1 MRSEFFKQSLF
12 VRVMS
17 FVIIA
22 SFLLTSGPVNLYA
35 QTRNTDAL
43 RAPAAVA
50 KRGNPLKQLVDDLKA
65 KGSPK
70 AVSAS
75 KTYATLDD
83 IEVGGKITLVRPDIN
98 VPAEGGHIKD
108 ITHPAARVVA
118 AAETIKELAEKDG
131 KVVVIFHQGRP
142 GEPDFMDTPFE
153 HAQQMSAIIGRKI
166 KAVND
171 LFGTEAIAAIK
182 ALKPGEI
189 IFLKPVRA
197 ADPSLPG
204 KILEENPYF
213 VSVLRP
219 LIDVFCLDGFSV
231 AHRDSPSVTGFKG
244 VPTIAGRLMERE
256 IEGNSKLLTPAKP
269 RFVAVGGGKL
279 ADKFPGFKG
288 ELQKADKVLVAGR
301 LANLALV
308 AAQPEAAG
316 ANTED
321 KQYELAVKT
330 VGKPT
335 ADELKAEGLNL
346 LQELVGLL
354 AANKDRIMLPVDMVY
369 LDASEVRH
377 NVDLVNGRVPEGF
390 QYTLKGIGP
399 RTLQEAVAIIKQGK
413 FQSGHLTGP
422 LTDSRFDALL
432 EENRILLAAYQEAIP
447 FWAIGGGDTD
457 SVVSKLGFEPS
468 FTTLA
473 GSASLEFLAG
483 NVLPGVELLKNN
495 RPDRVKPYV
504 PSTSGET
511 HALAHAEAL
520 GIIAKAFQ
528 EAGARM
534 FVRTHVFI
542 DGGKVDAVGF
552 AKTPMSTAVRELIL
566 KSLCSGTLQAFAGLE
581 TLNIDAQNPYI
592 NFSISNLYTPDH
604 RPINPA
610 RLRQALAE
618 NANVA
623 LILVPGDIDKK
634 GRMGPAGDIDSKK
647 ITDKLEKILNQA
659 LREHGVDVQA
669 VKDAIPRP
677 LPVIAQVTES
687 GIKSYADAKPG
698 ELSALELKLALLVP
712 TPGSEIYRLM
722 QLAQEAGINL
732 KELLEKKMPV
742 IPDEK
747 AAQIEAQLLQL
758 SLLGEAPVLAAAVK
772 KEAKPQGSSFLSGLS
787 FGGAK
792 INEALQTIFVTGTDV
807 PHLFRS
813 DLEEIARRVIDTQKS
828 VRIVIPAGGAL
839 EQEMRKTLNEEMPGL
854 TVGTHS
860 MQYQGRGS
868 IAFIIRPTKHV
879 VMVGYGNEAI
889 KLAPLY
895 EAAGFKVAVAV
906 NSFNRL
912 ERVVHA
918 FDMGYEVLLADIV
931 KDKSGNVTNRYEDPT
946 KLGEAGAELRG
957 LLEEAFTAKAKNLLL
972 GQLPESERLQ
982 KANDP
987 GIFRQAAERG
997 RKEAAERL
1005 SRQYKGVLSKAIMAG
1020 NYDVIDDATP
1030 EGSGANNRELMYEP
1044 AIKANPDKRIV
1055 VLYQGGEKAE
1065 VAQVS
1070 FSTISADFE
1079 DVANLAQVR
1088 HVSCNT
1094 TGLSTILLPVLE
1106 ALGVSIDLDNTAL
1119 RRGPDP
1125 GDIKGVPASI
1135 TMQSNYHHWPDLLT
1149 VAPENLKALMR
1160 GNTDAAQ
1167 VGTNTRFHIHMLYLR
1182 RADGKPFDKQMVQRI
1197 EAVQSRVALVD
1208 FPGDM
1213 FDSTRLTELAHNLL
1227 PQSLTWAP
1235 DGADHLLV
1243 PVLMV
1248 QETDD
1253 PAQLRF
1259 IYAVPQESIVAPG
1272 NINAADALLGQAS
1285 KDASMAMINDASG
1298 ISQIVPAVETRLPVK
1313 GLEQPTITP
1322 ALATTEIVPVN
1333 EVVRGSDG
1341 GFITAAD
1348 HRAVNKYIESI
1359 EGRSDVYRVDEVQDE
1374 FGITYIQALP
1384 GMTDHLLKETGRI
1397 IRGHYPVRPTP
1408 NGISYI
1414 YIDKDTYAGP
1424 YGESF
1429 VKHELG
1435 ERSLLRRFAADKNWT
1450 LDQLVQ
1456 WLETGPENEA
1466 RRVLVN
1472 IHNAA
1477 PEIPKGALEIIR
1489 DLPARMRIILP
1500 GERAVRGAA
1509 SSNPTQLEDLRDIDM
1524 IAYSIFAEPYLNFV
1538 NSNSLRGLSQNS
1550 GALVIGAHAIFENV
1564 GAITTLYNN
1573 GLNKAFPVIY
1583 WAQPDEKGE
1592 NSAVQK
1598 LKAMG
1603 VLETDIVYSQG
1614 LQEVWNR
1621 LNKLHINPDR
1631 SALII
1636 SPSDLETTPPEE
1648 ITQINNSGVYT
1659 LRLQKPQVAEREA
1672 KINSMP
1678 LVIARAITSILHD
1691 NNVVREFTKLAQVYK
1706 DKEQISQEDF
1716 QALTDDLASQFCDV
1730 PLVKTTEEIAR
1741 NQLSYEEMVDQI

>member
-1 MRSEFFKQSLF
+1 MKREFFKQSLLA
-12 VRVMS
+12 RVMN

-22 SFLLTSGPVNLYA
+22 SFLLTSGPINLYA
-35 QTRNTDAL
+35 QTLHSDAL
-43 RAPAAVA
+43 KAPAAVA
-50 KRGNPLKQLVDDLKA
+50 KRDNSVAQLGEELKA
-65 KGSPK
+65 AAGTLQRP
-70 AVSAS
+70 
-75 KTYATLDD
+75 YATLDD
-83 IEVGGKITLVRPDIN
+83 LDITAKTVLVRPDIN
-98 VPAEGGHIKD
+98 VPAEGGRIKD
-108 ITHPAARVVA
+108 IEHPQARMVEAAK
-118 AAETIKELAEKDG
+118 TIKELAEKNG

-142 GEPDFMDTPFE
+142 GEPDFIDTPFE

-171 LFGTEAIAAIK
+171 LFGAEAIAAIK
-182 ALKPGEI
+182 ALKPGEVL
-189 IFLKPVRA
+189 FLKPVRA

-244 VPTIAGRLMERE
+244 VPTIAGRLMQRE
-256 IEGNSKLLTPAKP
+256 IEGNSRLLTPPTP

-288 ELQKADKVLVAGR
+288 ELQRADKVLVAGR

-321 KQYELAVKT
+321 QQYELAVET

-346 LQELVGLL
+346 LQELVELVAG
-354 AANKDRIMLPVDMVY
+354 NKDKIILPVDMVY
-369 LDASEVRH
+369 LDESGVRH
-377 NVDLVNGRVPEGF
+377 NVDLISGRVPEGF

-399 RTLQEAVAIIKQGK
+399 KTVQEAVAIIKQGNFK
-413 FQSGHLTGP
+413 SGHLMGP

-432 EENRILLAAYQEAIP
+432 EENRILLAAYQDIVP
-447 FWAIGGGDTD
+447 FWATGGGDTD
-457 SVVSKLGFEPS
+457 SVVSKLGFKPS

-473 GSASLEFLAG
+473 GSASGEFLAG
-483 NVLPGVELLKNN
+483 NALPGVELLKNN
-495 RPDRVKPYV
+495 RPDKIKPYV

-520 GIIAKAFQ
+520 GTIGKVFQ
-528 EAGARM
+528 EEGGSV

-552 AKTPMSTAVRELIL
+552 IKTSMSTAVKELIL
-566 KSLCSGTLQAFAGLE
+566 KSLGEGALQAIAGFE

-610 RLRQALAE
+610 RLRQALTE

-647 ITDKLEKILNQA
+647 ITDKLEKIINQA
-659 LREHGVDVQA
+659 LREHGIDA
-669 VKDAIPRP
+669 EALKNAIPRP
-677 LPVIAQVTES
+677 LAAIAQVTES
-687 GIKSYADAKPG
+687 GIKSDANPG

-722 QLAQEAGINL
+722 QLAQDAGINL
-732 KELLEKKMPV
+732 KELLEEKMPV
-742 IPDEK
+742 TPDEK
-747 AAQIEAQLLQL
+747 AAQTEAQLLQL
-758 SLLGEAPVLAAAVK
+758 PLLGGPPVLAQAAK
-772 KEAKPQGSSFLSGLS
+772 KEARPQGPSPLAGLS
-787 FGGAK
+787 LTGAK
-792 INEALQTIFVTGTDV
+792 INESLQTIFLPNPYGFLL
-807 PHLFRS
+807 PEFKR
-813 DLEEIARRVIDTQKS
+813 DLGQIKERVLDTEKL
-828 VRIVIPAGGAL
+828 VRIVAPLDSNI
-839 EQEMRKTLNEEMPGL
+839 ERDMRAVLREELPGL
-854 TVGTHS
+854 TIGSHP
-860 MQYQGRGS
+860 MLYDGRKF

-879 VMVGYGNEAI
+879 VIVGYGNEAI

-895 EAAGFKVAVAV
+895 EAAGFRVAVAIH
-906 NSFNRL
+906 SLGRL

-918 FDMGYEVLLADIV
+918 FEMGYDVLVADVV
-931 KDKSGNVTNRYEDPT
+931 KDKSGNVTNKYEDPA
-946 KLGEAGAELRG
+946 KLQEFEAELRE
-957 LLEEAFTAKAKNLLL
+957 LLIQAFMAKAKNLLL
-972 GQLPESERLQ
+972 SELPESQRLQ

-987 GIFRQAAERG
+987 EIFRQAAELG

-1030 EGSGANNRELMYEP
+1030 EGSGANNRELIYEP

-1055 VLYQGGEKAE
+1055 VLYQGGEKAG
-1065 VAQVS
+1065 VAQAS

-1079 DVANLAQVR
+1079 DVADLTQVR

-1094 TGLSTILLPVLE
+1094 TGLSTIVLPLLE

-1125 GDIKGVPASI
+1125 GDINGVPASI

-1160 GNTDAAQ
+1160 GNTDTAQ

-1182 RADGKPFDKQMVQRI
+1182 RADGQPFDKKMAQLI

-1208 FPGDM
+1208 FPGGM

-1235 DGADHLLV
+1235 DGAGHLLV

-1253 PAQLRF
+1253 PAQLRL

-1272 NINAADALLGQAS
+1272 NINAVDALFGHAS
-1285 KDASMAMINDASG
+1285 RDASIAMINDASG

-1313 GLEQPTITP
+1313 GLEQPTITLAP
-1322 ALATTEIVPVN
+1322 ATETVSA
-1333 EVVRGSDG
+1333 ETKDEGVRGSG
-1341 GFITAAD
+1341 GGVTPQEPSVSATARPAIIKRVYDDMGYYGAYVPNAWFYEQKVYDANSVGYGNFI
-1348 HRAVNKYIESI
+1348 S
-1359 EGRSDVYRVDEVQDE
+1359 
-1374 FGITYIQALP
+1374 P
-1384 GMTDHLLKETGRI
+1384 
-1397 IRGHYPVRPTP
+1397 
-1408 NGISYI
+1408 
-1414 YIDKDTYAGP
+1414 
-1424 YGESF
+1424 
-1429 VKHELG
+1429 LG
-1435 ERSLLRRFAADKNWT
+1435 GLR
-1450 LDQLVQ
+1450 
-1456 WLETGPENEA
+1456 EN
-1466 RRVLVN
+1466 
-1472 IHNAA
+1472 
-1477 PEIPKGALEIIR
+1477 
-1489 DLPARMRIILP
+1489 
-1500 GERAVRGAA
+1500 
-1509 SSNPTQLEDLRDIDM
+1509 T
-1524 IAYSIFAEPYLNFV
+1524 
-1538 NSNSLRGLSQNS
+1538 
-1550 GALVIGAHAIFENV
+1550 GALVIGANVVENAGTMRSLEELIRTTQAFRVIF
-1564 GAITTLYNN
+1564 
-1573 GLNKAFPVIY
+1573 
-1583 WAQPDEKGE
+1583 W
-1592 NSAVQK
+1592 AVQEK
-1598 LKAMG
+1598 DVVGLKAMG
-1603 VLETDIVYSQG
+1603 VKEADILYSEKFAGAWEKLGAFGVDPASLRKRIAFIVSPLEQEKINAESGNARLSDIYVF
-1614 LQEVWNR
+1614 N
-1621 LNKLHINPDR
+1621 
-1631 SALII
+1631 
-1636 SPSDLETTPPEE
+1636 
-1648 ITQINNSGVYT
+1648 
-1659 LRLQKPQVAEREA
+1659 LQKPEAKEA
-1672 KINSMP
+1672 KINIMP
-1678 LVIARAITSILHD
+1678 LVFARAITSILKD
-1691 NNVVREFTKLAQVYK
+1691 NEAIVKQF
-1706 DKEQISQEDF
+1706 KELTQHYQSQISPEAF
-1716 QALTDDLASQFCDV
+1716 AALNDIASQISGL

-1741 NQLSYEEMVDQI
+1741 NQLSYEETLNKF